1 MILFC
6 STKYS
11 LFFFVFF
18 KNQSINPKMKN
29 YILVFL
35 LSFVTFSSYS
45 QSVDLDREHMK
56 VSYVR
61 LPSNPVLDENFRTFS
76 INVNASYISR
86 GAYPRA
92 ILEDK
97 IILDGFEKVD
107 RMGSIQIEIQIDDV
121 IINNVEIKKRE
132 VVKKDK
138 EGEITS
144 RKTYYKPVITYTTSG
159 RYYLK
164 DHTEKPPN
172 YGLGRKSFHTGSE
185 YNSHSAAYKYFN
197 NNRGSLKNKF
207 TRDFIESIPGTIN
220 GKINYRYGYS
230 PMNHKALLW
239 ILDSKKN
246 PENEGHKKALADIQE
261 VFKEMT
267 FGEPIDAIKT
277 KAQPIIT
284 YFESVIPKFS
294 DVKKKKHK
302 KMRYASYF
310 NIAYI
315 YYYLDMPDKAI
326 EYANKL
332 IENGYDKG
340 DGKKILKEADLL
352 KARFATNKINTR
364 HFEVI
369 TIDNSAEDQVIAEE
383 VDEYEEGLKFM
394 NSLYEERILET
405 VLINHKGER
414 VDGSIKVEVPKDA
427 ADLDMTFH
435 YKSGV
440 KLMTLGD
447 NDEIKEKKYYPREN
461 VSFTVD
467 DVEYV
472 AVKFNSA
479 NDKVSKNVVDIS
491 GALYSFA
498 EVLYKSDKLSLY
510 SCLGELILKKAGD
523 KTGSSTSKTVWK
535 IGFKKKLAKLVE
547 DCPELTEK
555 VFAGNFKND
564 VASLTNFV
572 KEYSEKCK

>member
-1 MILFC
+1 
-6 STKYS
+6 
-11 LFFFVFF
+11 
-18 KNQSINPKMKN
+18 MKN

-35 LSFVTFSSYS
+35 LSFATLSSYC
-45 QSVDLDREHMK
+45 QSVDLDREYMK

-76 INVNASYISR
+76 VNVNASNISR

-97 IILDGFEKVD
+97 IVLDGFEKID
-107 RMGSIQIEIQIDDV
+107 GMGTIQIEIQIDDV

-138 EGEITS
+138 EGKVTS
-144 RKTYYKPVITYTTSG
+144 RKTYYKPEVTYTTSG

-164 DHTEKPPN
+164 DHTENPPN
-172 YGLGRKSFHTGSE
+172 YGLGKKSSHTGAE
-185 YNSHSAAYKYFN
+185 YNSHSAAHKYFN
-197 NNRGSLKNKF
+197 NNKGSLKNKF
-207 TRDFIESIPGTIN
+207 TRDFIKSIPSTVN

-246 PENEGHKKALADIQE
+246 PENEGHKKALTDMQE
-261 VFKEMT
+261 VFSTMKYDESL
-267 FGEPIDAIKT
+267 DVIKT
-277 KAQPIIT
+277 KVEPIVA

-310 NIAYI
+310 NIAYM

-332 IENGYDKG
+332 IENDYDKG
-340 DGKKILKEADLL
+340 DGKKIIKQSELL
-352 KARFATNKINTR
+352 KQRFVDNKFTSR

-369 TIDNSAEDQVIAEE
+369 TTDNSAQDQVMAEE
-383 VDEYEEGLKFM
+383 DDEYEEGVKFM
-394 NSLYEERILET
+394 NSLYEKLILET

-414 VDGSIKVEVPKDA
+414 VDGSIKVEVPRDA

-435 YKSGV
+435 YKGGV
-440 KLMTLGD
+440 TLMTLGD
-447 NDEIKEKKYYPREN
+447 NDEIKEKWYYPREN

-498 EVLYKSDKLSLY
+498 KVLYKSNKLSLY
-510 SCLGELILKKAGD
+510 ICHGELILKKAGD

-547 DCPELTEK
+547 DCPDLTAK

-564 VASLTNFV
+564 ATSLTKFV
-572 KEYSEKCK
+572 KEYSENCK